1 MFSQPI
7 DDPLHVI
14 SFSTGCWEQVAGS
27 CRVLPFTISGGVWSL
42 LGRWSVGLMAS
53 SRKRQ

>member
-53 SRKRQ
+53 WS